1 MVNSWEQRRLSHSFS
16 QLRLKKETSGKV
28 ICKECKAEVPR
39 PTFRKHLLCKH
50 FSKLWKDIKEDET
63 VCRYEDCKKE
73 VENSKYLI
81 QHMALSHDELDSK
94 LKEIGKTVK
103 DYVFRKDDKGDKE
116 KEDNGSDADE
126 EDNGSDATMM
136 PGEASRGSKK

>member
-1 MVNSWEQRRLSHSFS
+1 MVNIGERRRQSHS
-16 QLRLKKETSGKV
+16 LHTLWNNGKV
-28 ICKECKAEVPR
+28 ICRECKAEVPR

-50 FSKLWKDIKEDET
+50 FSKLWKDIKEDEK
-63 VCRYEDCKKE
+63 VCRYEDCKIA

-81 QHMALSHDELDSK
+81 QHMALSHNELDSK

-116 KEDNGSDADE
+116 KEDNGSDA
-126 EDNGSDATMM
+126 TMM
-136 PGEASRGSKK
+136 PGEAPVGSGK

>member
-1 MVNSWEQRRLSHSFS
+1 MVNFRERRRQSHS
-16 QLRLKKETSGKV
+16 LHTLWNSGKV
-28 ICKECKAEVPR
+28 ICRECKAEVPR

-63 VCRYEDCKKE
+63 VCRYEECKIA

-81 QHMALSHDELDSK
+81 QHMALSHNELDSK

-103 DYVFRKDDKGDKE
+103 DYVFRNDGKGDKE

-136 PGEASRGSKK
+136 PGEASRGSRK

>member
-1 MVNSWEQRRLSHSFS
+1 MVNFRERRRQSHY
-16 QLRLKKETSGKV
+16 LHTLWNSGKV
-28 ICKECKAEVPR
+28 ICRECKAEVPR

-63 VCRYEDCKKE
+63 VCRYEECKIA

-81 QHMALSHDELDSK
+81 QHMALAHDELDLK
-94 LKEIGKTVK
+94 LGEIGKTVK

-136 PGEASRGSKK
+136 PGEASRGSRK